1 MKQYVELKS
10 QYPDT
15 IVLYRM
21 GDFYETFS
29 EDAIVTSRVL
39 GIVLT
44 KRANGKAAEV
54 DLAGFPYHALDN
66 YLPKLVRAGFRVAIC
81 EQVEDPKLAK
91 GIVKREVIEVVTPGT
106 LTSDQVLSQKS
117 NQYMA
122 SIVFEKDVTGFAI
135 FESSTGEFL
144 VGECKREK
152 LIDYLRK
159 YYPNEVIIG
168 ENNIYSSADW
178 YRELRPFVTTIEDW
192 IFSPDVCYRTLLDHF
207 NVSSLKGFG
216 CEDLKV
222 GITAGGGLI
231 YHIHTNLNI
240 KVGHVTNMR
249 PILDEG
255 IMGLDSFTIR
265 NLEVFNSLSTQGTHG
280 TLVDCID
287 QTETSGGGRLLK
299 KWLHQPLTD
308 INRLNSRLDIV
319 SSFFKQKQLLNN
331 LRDTLGITIDL
342 ERVLGKI
349 NRGVGT
355 PRDLI
360 GMANTLDH
368 IPDWCK
374 QFQDTNEKPL
384 FELTSKFVDVREV
397 VLRIMDTINEES
409 PAQIKQGNVIKE
421 KVDTELDELRELL
434 FNSKKWISDFQS
446 SESDRLGIPSLKV
459 GFNKVF
465 GYYIEVTRTHLQ
477 KVPVSY
483 IRKQTLVNS
492 ERYITEEL
500 KQYEEKVLTAEE
512 RILDIEKRIV
522 QDVLDYIMEH
532 ARQIQA
538 NAEIINRIDLLSS
551 FAATALSQRYVRP
564 ELTDDPILHI
574 VGGRHPVV
582 EMLLSA
588 TEKFIPN
595 NLFMD
600 ASVNQIH
607 LLTGPNMAGKST
619 YLRQNGLIVLMAQIG
634 CFIPAKSGTIGIV
647 DRLFTRVG
655 ASDNLA
661 GGESTFLVEMNEA
674 ANILNNASYRSLILL
689 DEIGR
694 GTATFDGLS
703 IAWAITEYLHQK
715 EDVAARTIFATH
727 YHELTDL
734 EKNLERLK
742 NYHVEVKEHDD
753 RIIFL
758 RTISAGPGDKSYG
771 IHVAKMAGLPG
782 SIISRAS
789 EILFHHVKKTNNREG
804 DSLPFGSSNKKSLI
818 QEQEYGI
825 KKALSEMNLDSITP
839 LEALMKL
846 NEIKKEYDL

>member
-29 EDAIVTSRVL
+29 EDAIITSKVL

-54 DLAGFPYHALDN
+54 ELAGFPYHALDN

-207 NVSSLKGFG
+207 NISSLKGFG

-222 GITAGGGLI
+222 GITAAGGLI
-231 YHIHTNLNI
+231 YHIHTNLNT

-384 FELTSKFVDVREV
+384 FELTSKFVDVRKV
-397 VLRIMDTINEES
+397 ALRIMDTINEES

-512 RILDIEKRIV
+512 RILDIENRIV
-522 QDVLDYIMEH
+522 QDVLDYIMKH

-595 NLFMD
+595 NLSMD
-600 ASVNQIH
+600 ASVDQIH

>member
-29 EDAIVTSRVL
+29 EDAIITSKVL

-54 DLAGFPYHALDN
+54 ELAGFPYHALDN

-384 FELTSKFVDVREV
+384 FELTSKFVDVRKV
-397 VLRIMDTINEES
+397 ALRIMDTINEES

-465 GYYIEVTRTHLQ
+465 GYYIGVTRTHLQ

-512 RILDIEKRIV
+512 RILDIENRIV
-522 QDVLDYIMEH
+522 QDVLDYIMKH

-595 NLFMD
+595 NLSMD
-600 ASVNQIH
+600 ASVDQIH

-789 EILFHHVKKTNNREG
+789 EILFHHVKKTNNRKG

>member
-29 EDAIVTSRVL
+29 EDAIITSKVL

-54 DLAGFPYHALDN
+54 ELAGFPYHALDN

-384 FELTSKFVDVREV
+384 FELTSKFVDVRKV
-397 VLRIMDTINEES
+397 ALRIMDTINEES

-465 GYYIEVTRTHLQ
+465 GYYIGVTRTHLQ

-512 RILDIEKRIV
+512 RILDIENRIV
-522 QDVLDYIMEH
+522 QDVLDYIMKH

-595 NLFMD
+595 NLSMD
-600 ASVNQIH
+600 ASVDQIH

-789 EILFHHVKKTNNREG
+789 EILFYHVKKTNNREG

>member
-29 EDAIVTSRVL
+29 EDAIITSKVL

-54 DLAGFPYHALDN
+54 ELAGFPYHALDN

-265 NLEVFNSLSTQGTHG
+265 NLEVFNSLATQGTHG

-319 SSFFKQKQLLNN
+319 SSFFKQKQLLNI

-384 FELTSKFVDVREV
+384 FELTSKFVDVRKV
-397 VLRIMDTINEES
+397 ALRIMDTINEES

-421 KVDTELDELRELL
+421 KVDTELDELRALL

-465 GYYIEVTRTHLQ
+465 GYYIGVTRTHLQ

-512 RILDIEKRIV
+512 RILDIENRIV
-522 QDVLDYIMEH
+522 QDVLDYIMKH

-595 NLFMD
+595 NLSMD
-600 ASVNQIH
+600 ASVDQIH

-789 EILFHHVKKTNNREG
+789 EILFYHVKKTNNREG

>member
-1 MKQYVELKS
+1 MKQYVEIKS

-29 EDAIVTSRVL
+29 EDAIVTSKVL

-152 LIDYLRK
+152 LIGYLRK

-207 NVSSLKGFG
+207 NISSLKGFG
-216 CEDLKV
+216 CDDLKV
-222 GITAGGGLI
+222 GITAAGGLI
-231 YHIHTNLNI
+231 YHIHNNLNI
-240 KVGHVTNMR
+240 KLGHVTKMR

-308 INRLNSRLDIV
+308 INRLNSRLDMV
-319 SSFFKQKQLLNN
+319 SSFFKQKRLLNN

-384 FELTSKFVDVREV
+384 FELTRKFVDVKKVAR
-397 VLRIMDTINEES
+397 RIMDTINEES

-434 FNSKKWISDFQS
+434 LNSKKWISDFQS

-465 GYYIEVTRTHLQ
+465 GYYIKVTRTHLQ

-564 ELTDDPILHI
+564 ELTDDPILRI

-582 EMLLSA
+582 EMLLPA

-595 NLFMD
+595 NLSMD
-600 ASVNQIH
+600 ASVDQIH

-789 EILFHHVKKTNNREG
+789 EILFHHVQKTNNSKG
-804 DSLPFGSSNKKSLI
+804 DSLPFGPSNEKFLI
-818 QEQEYGI
+818 HEQESGI

-846 NEIKKEYDL
+846 NEIKKEFDL